1 MVTGEL
7 SNQGQYFCGEFLLQS
22 FGSERAPRG
31 LLTIERRCET
41 CRWSRMPDEFVF
53 FTLPTLTPKQML
65 IICFSQAP
73 LQEKVKEGERTLP
86 AQSLYPHY

>member
-1 MVTGEL
+1 MVTREL

-22 FGSERAPRG
+22 IGSEQVLRG
-31 LLTIERRCET
+31 LLSNLCRGET
-41 CRWSRMPDEFVF
+41 CRWSGMPDKFVF
-53 FTLPTLTPKQML
+53 FSLPTLTPKQML